1 MIDFVQKKF
10 VESEAKVGGLV
21 IYRKLEEKSQ
31 AWAGA
36 LIYHEL
42 IPGHHFQF
50 SKVKENKNLTG
61 FRGKVMFTS
70 YAEGWAEYAAT
81 LAGEMGMYEE
91 PMDEYGRCISDSFL
105 TSRLVV
111 DTGMNAFG
119 WSLQEARDYMTENTF
134 FSEFEINSE
143 TLRYSSDIP
152 GQALGYKLGDTKI
165 LDLRQKAMDAL
176 GNKFNLKDFH
186 DVVLDVGS
194 IPLTALEYHVDRYIA
209 EERS

>member
-1 MIDFVQKKF
+1 
-10 VESEAKVGGLV
+10 
-21 IYRKLEEKSQ
+21 
-31 AWAGA
+31 
-36 LIYHEL
+36 
-42 IPGHHFQF
+42 
-50 SKVKENKNLTG
+50 
-61 FRGKVMFTS
+61 
-70 YAEGWAEYAAT
+70 
-81 LAGEMGMYEE
+81 
-91 PMDEYGRCISDSFL
+91 
-105 TSRLVV
+105 
-111 DTGMNAFG
+111 MNAFG

>member
-1 MIDFVQKKF
+1 MG
-10 VESEAKVGGLV
+10 SEMC
-21 IYRKLEEKSQ
+21 IRD
-31 AWAGA
+31 
-36 LIYHEL
+36 
-42 IPGHHFQF
+42 
-50 SKVKENKNLTG
+50 
-61 FRGKVMFTS
+61 R
-70 YAEGWAEYAAT
+70 
-81 LAGEMGMYEE
+81 
-91 PMDEYGRCISDSFL
+91 DEYGRCISDSFL

>member
-1 MIDFVQKKF
+1 
-10 VESEAKVGGLV
+10 
-21 IYRKLEEKSQ
+21 
-31 AWAGA
+31 
-36 LIYHEL
+36 
-42 IPGHHFQF
+42 
-50 SKVKENKNLTG
+50 
-61 FRGKVMFTS
+61 
-70 YAEGWAEYAAT
+70 AEYAAT
-81 LAGEMGMYEE
+81 LAGEMGMYDE

-152 GQALGYKLGDTKI
+152 GQALAYKLGDTKI
-165 LDLRQKAMDAL
+165 LNLRQEAQDQL
-176 GNKFNLKDFH
+176 GDKFSLKDFH

-194 IPLTALEYHVDRYIA
+194 IPLTALEWHVDRYIA
-209 EERS
+209 EVA